1 MAEQPEAPEPSAPE
15 GLEAV
20 LAEVRPELLR
30 MMERMC
36 GNTADAEDLLQEVF
50 LRAVKRGIPAEV
62 RNIPAWLTTS
72 LKNEFID
79 HCRKMK
85 RRPSHE
91 AINDIHHDSLTQL
104 EPDGPEPPWST
115 ITITDIREASAAIEP
130 VYGEVYRLATFEDQS
145 YAKIAEKLGIERS
158 TVGTRLNRARKKLR
172 EILVARFGLE
182 EDEP

>member
-20 LAEVRPELLR
+20 FAQIRPELLR

-36 GNTADAEDLLQEVF
+36 GNTADAEDLLQELF
-50 LRAVKRGIPAEV
+50 LRAVERGIPAEV

-72 LKNEFID
+72 LHRRFID
-79 HCRKMK
+79 RYRKMK

-91 AINDIHHDSLTQL
+91 SMSDLQDSLTQI
-104 EPDGPEPPWST
+104 EPDGPEPEWSK
-115 ITITDIREASAAIEP
+115 ITIPDIRDALDQLEP
-130 VYGEVYRLATFEDQS
+130 VYRDVYRLRTFENQTYDQ
-145 YAKIAEKLGIERS
+145 IARQLRIERS

-172 EILVARFGLE
+172 ETLVVRFGLE
-182 EDEP
+182 GKP